1 MWSGTSSLGRATRA
15 SGKSGKSRTSGA
27 IPRAY
32 SPVPKTMRSAIV
44 WFRRDLRVHDHPA
57 LTAAHREADRVVP
70 LYVLDPR
77 LLDAGRFPPRNRARF
92 LLASLRELRAALRQ
106 VRGEL
111 YVRSGRPEDVLPA
124 LAREVG
130 AEAVHF
136 ASDVSPFAMAR
147 DRRVEAAL
155 AGIEVRRQPGNF
167 VADVGGPKTADG
179 RPFSVFSPFRRAWE
193 RLAR

>member
-44 WFRRDLRVHDHPA
+44 WFRRDLRVRDHPA

-77 LLDAGRFPPRNRARF
+77 LLDAGRFPSRNRAWF
-92 LLASLRELRAALRQ
+92 LLASLRELRAALRGVQ
-106 VRGEL
+106 PV
-111 YVRSGRPEDVLPA
+111 
-124 LAREVG
+124 LARVG
-130 AEAVHF
+130 A
-136 ASDVSPFAMAR
+136 PG
-147 DRRVEAAL
+147 AA
-155 AGIEVRRQPGNF
+155 
-167 VADVGGPKTADG
+167 
-179 RPFSVFSPFRRAWE
+179 RRA
-193 RLAR
+193 RRPAGAARAVGPARGGDPGGARAGGGGSAAARRGRR